1 MLRKDKE
8 SVDSG
13 WQSSARGEQAW
24 KEATDKVAS
33 RNADV
38 CKTGRRERADQERE
52 RADERRSAAAKRE
65 AKLRGKPGS

>member
-1 MLRKDKE
+1 MLRKPKE
-8 SVDSG
+8 NTEQT

-38 CKTGRRERADQERE
+38 CKTGKKEREEQERE
-52 RADERRSAAAKRE
+52 RADERRAAAVRRD
-65 AKLRGKPGS
+65 AKLLKRKP

>member
-1 MLRKDKE
+1 MIRKSKDE
-8 SVDSG
+8 VDTG

-38 CKTGRRERADQERE
+38 SKTGKKEREEHERE
-52 RADERRSAAAKRE
+52 RAEERRSALTERQ
-65 AKLRGKPGS
+65 AKLLKRKR